1 MSEDVEMMEFNEDLM
16 TEESF
21 TRYQEIL
28 VKPVKLSSGDDL
40 DVVSRELKE
49 GNILLVNLSPLQS
62 EDPEIARGIIDQ
74 LKGVCTGLEGD
85 MAAVSE
91 DIVLVVPSFV
101 RIEKATPAEAQ
112 EEEFT

>member
-1 MSEDVEMMEFNEDLM
+1 MGQDVDMVEFNEDLM
-16 TEESF
+16 TEEAFS
-21 TRYQEIL
+21 RYQQVL
-28 VKPVKLSSGDDL
+28 VQPVKLSSGEDL
-40 DVVSRELKE
+40 DLISEQLKE

-74 LKGVCTGLEGD
+74 LKGVCTGLNGD

-101 RIEKATPAEAQ
+101 TIVRAIGENNTEAT
-112 EEEFT
+112 

>member
-1 MSEDVEMMEFNEDLM
+1 MGQDVEMMEFNEDLM

-21 TRYQEIL
+21 SRYQQIL
-28 VKPVKLSSGDDL
+28 VQPVKLSSGEDL
-40 DVVSRELKE
+40 DRISEQLKE

-74 LKGVCTGLEGD
+74 LKGVCTGLKGD

-101 RIEKATPAEAQ
+101 KIVKASEDQGEEA
-112 EEEFT
+112 T

>member
-1 MSEDVEMMEFNEDLM
+1 MGQDVEFMEFNEDLM

-21 TRYQEIL
+21 TRYQQVL
-28 VKPVKLSSGDDL
+28 VQPIKLSSGEDL
-40 DVVSRELKE
+40 DMISEQLKE

-74 LKGVCTGLEGD
+74 LKGVCTGLSGD

-101 RIEKATPAEAQ
+101 KIVKGPDIEAPEST
-112 EEEFT
+112 

>member
-1 MSEDVEMMEFNEDLM
+1 MADDVEFVEFNEDLM

-21 TRYQEIL
+21 TRYQQVL
-28 VKPVKLSSGDDL
+28 VIPVKLSSGEDL
-40 DVVSRELKE
+40 DMISTQLKE
-49 GNILLVNLSPLQS
+49 GNILLVNLAPLQA

-74 LKGVCTGLEGD
+74 LKGVCTGLRGD

-101 RIEKATPAEAQ
+101 RIVRSPEEA
-112 EEEFT
+112 

>member
-1 MSEDVEMMEFNEDLM
+1 MADDVEFVEFNEDLM

-21 TRYQEIL
+21 TRYQQVL
-28 VKPVKLSSGDDL
+28 VVPDKLSSGEDL
-40 DVVSRELKE
+40 DMISTQLKE
-49 GNILLVNLSPLQS
+49 GNILLVNMAPLQA

-74 LKGVCTGLEGD
+74 LKGVCTGLRGD

-101 RIEKATPAEAQ
+101 RIVRAPDEA
-112 EEEFT
+112 

>member
-1 MSEDVEMMEFNEDLM
+1 MSEVEMVEFNEDLM

-21 TRYQEIL
+21 TRYQQIL

-40 DVVSRELKE
+40 DMISEELKE
-49 GNILLVNLSPLQS
+49 DNILLVNLSPLQS

-74 LKGVCTGLEGD
+74 LKGVCTGLDGD

-101 RIEKATPAEAQ
+101 RIEKTLTKESRQ
-112 EEEFT
+112 EPEIT